1 MLTKFPFNSLKFLPI
16 FLLLLFSCQTS
27 THSANDTSE
36 ILQVLNS
43 QTDQWNQGNIPG
55 FMQGYDNSDS
65 MQFITQRGRTTG
77 WKNVL
82 AKYAKNYPNKAA
94 MGQLSFENLII
105 TPLSDS
111 LSQVYG
117 NWVVKKDSTISG
129 NFSLI
134 LKHKPEGWR
143 IIIDHTW

>member
-1 MLTKFPFNSLKFLPI
+1 MFTKNCLVLSKI
-16 FLLLLFSCQTS
+16 FLFCVLFNFSCHTPEYKNS
-27 THSANDTSE
+27 GKTE
-36 ILQVLNS
+36 ILQVLKS
-43 QTDQWNQGNIPG
+43 QTNEWNKGNIPG
-55 FMQGYDNSDS
+55 FMLGYDNSDS

-77 WKNVL
+77 YKNVL
-82 AKYAKNYPNKAA
+82 NRYSKSYPNKAA

-117 NWVVKKDSTISG
+117 NWVVKKDTVISG

-134 LKHKPEGWR
+134 LKNKPEGWK

>member
-1 MLTKFPFNSLKFLPI
+1 MGE
-16 FLLLLFSCQTS
+16 
-27 THSANDTSE
+27 SE
-36 ILQVLNS
+36 ILKVLKS
-43 QTDQWNQGNIPG
+43 QTDEWNKGNIEG
-55 FMQGYDNSDS
+55 FMIGYDNSDS

-77 WKNVL
+77 WKNVFNRYS
-82 AKYAKNYPNKAA
+82 KSYPNKAA

-117 NWVVKKDSTISG
+117 NWVVKKDSIISG

-134 LKHKPEGWR
+134 LKNKPEGWK